1 MAEASEPGRP
11 ESAGSGSLEEDEED
25 EEREP
30 LLPRIVW
37 AQRRK
42 VAPGGAVRLETA
54 AGEEGAASPS
64 QASDRELPLLL
75 RDAPPGVGERPRL
88 RSRLRQRNAE
98 VPPSSPLHFIA
109 P

>member
-25 EEREP
+25 EEQEP
-30 LLPRIVW
+30 LLPRIAW

-54 AGEEGAASPS
+54 AGEVKQQQQMEG
-64 QASDRELPLLL
+64 
-75 RDAPPGVGERPRL
+75 
-88 RSRLRQRNAE
+88 
-98 VPPSSPLHFIA
+98 
-109 P
+109 